1 MALFNQFFPNSQ
13 SQQSRQQIDPQQFK
27 QLAITLDK
35 SSLQKLVQQARQ
47 KGVSDKDIEDGL
59 NFILNLQR

>member
-13 SQQSRQQIDPQQFK
+13 PQQSQQQIDPQQFK

>member
-13 SQQSRQQIDPQQFK
+13 LQHSRQQIDPQQFK

>member
-13 SQQSRQQIDPQQFK
+13 PPQSRQQIDPQQFK

>member
-13 SQQSRQQIDPQQFK
+13 QQQSRQQIDPQQFK